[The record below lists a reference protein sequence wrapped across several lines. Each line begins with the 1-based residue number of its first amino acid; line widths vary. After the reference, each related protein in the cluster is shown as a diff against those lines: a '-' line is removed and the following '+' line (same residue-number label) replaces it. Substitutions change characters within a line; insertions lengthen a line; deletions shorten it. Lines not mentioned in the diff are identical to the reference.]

1 MIGIISVFFAF
12 SLVIFV
18 HEFGHFYVGKRC
30 GIGVKEFSIGFGPK
44 ILWFKDRSGVIWK
57 FCLLPFGGFVKF
69 EGDADF
75 SSSNRMIDELN
86 TSPKLFH
93 EASIKARFLTV
104 LAGPFANLVFSVFVF
119 SSLIFFNGITNDAP
133 IIGKVDTSPFQNL
146 NLQRGDM
153 ILSVNNTP
161 TNSFS
166 DIYLEYSKVGEDKEL
181 ELLVKRDKQTF
192 SIIVYNLFQPVVKN
206 VELLSPASRA
216 GILVGDI
223 ILNVN
228 GVGISSFAELKNFV
242 QASKGKPLVLNIWR
256 DEKEIEK
263 TIMPK
268 IRPMEKSDGSIE
280 ETLRIGII
288 GGFAL
293 EPERKTPGLFLTL
306 KIGLLTTG
314 KVVSGSIKGLIEIVK
329 GSISP
334 KHLSGP
340 IGIAHAITDVSKNG
354 ISPFFS
360 LVALISTG
368 IAVINLFPLPILD
381 GGHLLLLIYE
391 KLTGASPSAGFMHVF
406 TLFGLLLILSLML
419 FATYNDLLRIIF

>member
-69 EGDADF
+69 EGDADV

-86 TSPKLFH
+86 TSPNLFH
-93 EASIKARFLTV
+93 NASIKARFLTV

-153 ILSVNNTP
+153 ILSVNNIP

-166 DIYLEYSKVGEDKEL
+166 DIYLQYSKVGEDKEL

-242 QASKGKPLVLNIWR
+242 QVSKGKPLVLNIWR
-256 DEKEIEK
+256 DEREIEK
-263 TIMPK
+263 TIVPK
-268 IRPMEKSDGSIE
+268 IKPMEKSDGSIE

-293 EPERKTPGLFLTL
+293 EPEKKTPGLFLTL
-306 KIGLLTTG
+306 KLGLLTTG